1 VVHPTRLPGAVIAG
15 RLAPLG
21 LGWPN
26 LISALRIVLMPV
38 LVALVLVETRGA
50 SYAAAGVFVAGGLSD
65 GLDGYLARRHAM
77 TTRTGMW
84 LDPLSD
90 KLLVSA
96 AVVAL
101 AAVGRFPVWAAIV
114 ILVREVAVT
123 VLRAVRGTQGASMPA
138 SSLAKAKTASQL
150 LAVTLYLL
158 PLGRSANGTK
168 LAVLIV
174 AVAFTVASGLD
185 YFVRVRPPAKP
196 RAVA

>member
-1 VVHPTRLPGAVIAG
+1 
-15 RLAPLG
+15 
-21 LGWPN
+21 
-26 LISALRIVLMPV
+26 VLVPV
-38 LVALVLVETRGA
+38 LLVLVLIDTRAA
-50 SYAAAGVFVAGGLSD
+50 SYAAAAVFVAGGLSD

-96 AVVAL
+96 AVIAL
-101 AAVGRFPVWAAIV
+101 TIVDRFPLWAAIV

-123 VLRAVRGTQGASMPA
+123 VLRAVRGTQGSAMPA
-138 SSLAKAKTASQL
+138 STLAKAKTASQL

-158 PLGRSANGTK
+158 PLGPSMDGVK

-174 AVAFTVASGLD
+174 AVVFTVASGVD
-185 YFVRVRPPAKP
+185 YFVPLRRP
-196 RAVA
+196 RSVA